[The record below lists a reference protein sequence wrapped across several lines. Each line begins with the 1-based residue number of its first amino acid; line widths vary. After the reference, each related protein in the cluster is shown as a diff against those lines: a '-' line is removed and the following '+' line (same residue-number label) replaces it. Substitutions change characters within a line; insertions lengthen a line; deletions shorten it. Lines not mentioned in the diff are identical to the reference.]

1 VRNLLYCARYFSAG
15 GFMDNVT
22 LFFTVA
28 LMGFSLI
35 LFVISAIT
43 YKRVGTTRLL
53 LVSAAFGIF
62 FLKGLLL
69 TLGLF
74 FPDPIGEVFKA
85 SVALT
90 ILDFGIMA
98 FLYLSV
104 AKK

>member
-1 VRNLLYCARYFSAG
+1 
-15 GFMDNVT
+15 MDNLE

-43 YKRVGTTRLL
+43 YRRVKSTRLL

-62 FLKGLLL
+62 FVKGLLL
-69 TLGLF
+69 MAGLF
-74 FPDPIGEVFKA
+74 SDTVGEVFAA
-85 SVALT
+85 SIWII

-104 AKK
+104 AKR

>member
-1 VRNLLYCARYFSAG
+1 
-15 GFMDNVT
+15 MDNLE
-22 LFFTVA
+22 LFFTMA

-43 YKRVGTTRLL
+43 YRRVKSTRLL

-62 FLKGLLL
+62 FVKGLLL
-69 TLGLF
+69 MVGLF
-74 FPDPIGEVFKA
+74 SDAVGDVFAA
-85 SVALT
+85 SIWVI

-104 AKK
+104 AKR

>member
-1 VRNLLYCARYFSAG
+1 
-15 GFMDNVT
+15 MDNLE
-22 LFFTVA
+22 LFFTMA

-43 YKRVGTTRLL
+43 YKRVKSIRLL

-62 FLKGLLL
+62 FVKGLLL
-69 TLGLF
+69 MVGLF
-74 FPDPIGEVFKA
+74 SDAVSDVFAA
-85 SVALT
+85 SIWII

-104 AKK
+104 AKR

>member
-1 VRNLLYCARYFSAG
+1 
-15 GFMDNVT
+15 MDNLE

-43 YKRVGTTRLL
+43 YRRVRSTRLM

-62 FLKGLLL
+62 FIKGLLL
-69 TLGLF
+69 TIGLF
-74 FPDPIGEVFKA
+74 TRTIGDEFYTSIWV
-85 SVALT
+85 T
-90 ILDFGIMA
+90 ILDFGILA

-104 AKK
+104 AKR